1 MEMVNAYSWED
12 WHMIRS
18 MREQGMSISEIARK
32 TGMSRK
38 TVRKYIGMDKPIK
51 YSRKVVF
58 VYEYLNLFS
67 VRIKF

>member
-18 MREQGMSISEIARK
+18 MREQGMSISEIGRK

-51 YSRKVVF
+51 YSQK
-58 VYEYLNLFS
+58 
-67 VRIKF
+67 